1 MNTIQPAP
9 FYTERNGAW
18 VLSGEVQGPLHGP
31 LSPVTAHC
39 ASSHSISSQLL
50 WHLLQEGFLH
60 PRSVLPALWGGLLV
74 CPALGPGRSPRERSR
89 SPGAGRA
96 DAAALMAAITALQ
109 QWCRQQCEG
118 YRDVSITNMTT
129 SFRDG
134 LAFCAILH
142 RHRPDLM
149 EPGPGQRE
157 KSAVGGKEAEES
169 SCERRSRALSPPA
182 GDSGRLAVLVLTLS
196 TGVCEFTCALQW
208 PPPGDTD
215 SCGGLRLT
223 QRSARPIPAPG
234 RPPGPPHSWSVSPVT
249 PHPPAARP
257 AKERPAL
264 GPPPGW
270 ARSGGGSLAALGD
283 TPSWGVRRL
292 TPGGRHPEA
301 ASWAGAEG
309 AGPRVRAGLP
319 SHAGFVPAGLRAPA
333 PQLSGTQLMLAEPPA
348 EGTACVWSAG
358 PGLELA
364 LGFSSFRNDRCAP
377 GLSGEAYH
385 SGRAWGPC
393 TPMVKNFDALRKENI
408 YENNK
413 LAFRVAEE
421 QLGIPALLDAEDMV
435 ALKVPDRLS
444 ILTYVSQ
451 YYNYFHGRSPIG
463 GMAGV
468 KRPLSDASE
477 EPSGK
482 KAPSQPARPSATPA
496 RGQPLSP
503 VSTNPTVQRKAGQ
516 AAGGSVSSTCGVCGQ
531 HVHLVQR
538 HLADG
543 KLYHR
548 SCFRCKQ
555 CSNTL
560 HSGAYKAT
568 AEPGV
573 FVCSGHH
580 PETASAGPTLPGL
593 TPRRPGAMSMDPKT
607 PGSPKKAQEASGQRD
622 AGPEARPP
630 AWGPAAGSS
639 TAKGSPPAAADP
651 PATAYSHVHL
661 GSPAGARLSVG
672 PVGGKASTHV
682 TNSSPTG
689 WSSPAGTP
697 RSAVTPSARDSRPA
711 TPQGRVTPQGAA
723 PQTKLSSRP
732 ASPVPASAPAWT
744 PSSSR
749 TQQARERFFQTPGAG
764 PGPGPGPAGR
774 APAAA
779 DAPPR
784 DGSREQA
791 LSFLRKALPELGA
804 AGAQAPGRPSLAT
817 SPAPGSHPR
826 SEGPGASP
834 SAKRSQSASLQ
845 ALSPAARTAP
855 PAPLSVGSTSW
866 VSAPPQAGRKGS
878 AAPSGAVGAGAGS
891 RLKPEAPRAEVWL
904 PGSGLGIRHPV
915 SPSPAC
921 QTPRGPVPLA
931 PLSPGDSARRAAMLL
946 SRFAALWGVSPLLWG
961 LPPLSVCVCHHCP
974 VLATVALCS
983 EGPEAPLTA
992 LALGSGLFW
1001 TLSAE
1006 LQSPSASPQEAQEDG
1021 PAGWRARLK
1030 PVEKKSPAERA
1041 LELKEPQV
1049 LGEPRAGDAPQKVSG
1064 SSQGGVHITLTPV
1077 RVDRTP
1083 GPAGTSLLAASPSP
1097 LQSPS
1102 RRRKLAVPASL
1113 DVSGNW
1119 LQPEPSGKEA
1129 PAWSRKKE
1137 EKAPPQG
1144 KPGRPSGPAGIP
1156 VPPGESVPSPVRL
1169 HPDYVPQEEI
1179 QRQVQDIEKQLDA
1192 LELRGVELEKRLRAA
1207 EEDAAEDAL
1216 MVDWFRLIHEKQLL
1230 LRLES
1235 ELMYKARD
1243 QRLEEQQLDI
1253 EGELRRLMAK
1263 PEGLKSPQDR
1273 QREQDLLSQYVNTVN
1288 DRSDIIDFLDEDRVR
1303 EQEEDEMLQNMIQKL
1318 DLQRS
1323 GGNQRKKPRFRLS
1336 NIWSPKSRSRTPE

>member
-1 MNTIQPAP
+1 
-9 FYTERNGAW
+9 
-18 VLSGEVQGPLHGP
+18 
-31 LSPVTAHC
+31 
-39 ASSHSISSQLL
+39 
-50 WHLLQEGFLH
+50 
-60 PRSVLPALWGGLLV
+60 
-74 CPALGPGRSPRERSR
+74 
-89 SPGAGRA
+89 
-96 DAAALMAAITALQ
+96 MAAITALQ

-142 RHRPDLM
+142 RHRPDL
-149 EPGPGQRE
+149 
-157 KSAVGGKEAEES
+157 
-169 SCERRSRALSPPA
+169 
-182 GDSGRLAVLVLTLS
+182 
-196 TGVCEFTCALQW
+196 
-208 PPPGDTD
+208 
-215 SCGGLRLT
+215 
-223 QRSARPIPAPG
+223 I
-234 RPPGPPHSWSVSPVT
+234 
-249 PHPPAARP
+249 
-257 AKERPAL
+257 
-264 GPPPGW
+264 
-270 ARSGGGSLAALGD
+270 
-283 TPSWGVRRL
+283 
-292 TPGGRHPEA
+292 
-301 ASWAGAEG
+301 
-309 AGPRVRAGLP
+309 
-319 SHAGFVPAGLRAPA
+319 
-333 PQLSGTQLMLAEPPA
+333 
-348 EGTACVWSAG
+348 
-358 PGLELA
+358 
-364 LGFSSFRNDRCAP
+364 
-377 GLSGEAYH
+377 
-385 SGRAWGPC
+385 
-393 TPMVKNFDALRKENI
+393 NFDALRKENI

-444 ILTYVSQ
+444 VLTYVSQ

-593 TPRRPGAMSMDPKT
+593 TSRRPGAMSMDPKT

-622 AGPEARPP
+622 AGPKARPP
-630 AWGPAAGSS
+630 AWGPAAGSL

-651 PATAYSHVHL
+651 PATACSHVHA

-689 WSSPAGTP
+689 WSSPAGSP

-711 TPQGRVTPQGAA
+711 TPQGRVTPRGAA

-764 PGPGPGPAGR
+764 PGPGPAGR

-779 DAPPR
+779 DAPCR

-834 SAKRSQSASLQ
+834 SAKRSQSVSLQ
-845 ALSPAARTAP
+845 ALSPAEKTAP
-855 PAPLSVGSTSW
+855 PAPLSVGSTSR

-891 RLKPEAPRAEVWL
+891 RLKPEAPRAK
-904 PGSGLGIRHPV
+904 G
-915 SPSPAC
+915 
-921 QTPRGPVPLA
+921 
-931 PLSPGDSARRAAMLL
+931 
-946 SRFAALWGVSPLLWG
+946 
-961 LPPLSVCVCHHCP
+961 
-974 VLATVALCS
+974 
-983 EGPEAPLTA
+983 
-992 LALGSGLFW
+992 
-1001 TLSAE
+1001 
-1006 LQSPSASPQEAQEDG
+1006 PSASPQEDG

-1119 LQPEPSGKEA
+1119 LQPEPLGKEA
-1129 PAWSRKKE
+1129 PAWSQKKE

-1207 EEDAAEDAL
+1207 EEDAAAEDAL

-1288 DRSDIIDFLDEDRVR
+1288 DRSDIIDFLDEDRLR
-1303 EQEEDEMLQNMIQKL
+1303 EQEEDEMLQNMIRKL

-1323 GGNQRKKPRFRLS
+1323 GGDQRKKPRFRLS